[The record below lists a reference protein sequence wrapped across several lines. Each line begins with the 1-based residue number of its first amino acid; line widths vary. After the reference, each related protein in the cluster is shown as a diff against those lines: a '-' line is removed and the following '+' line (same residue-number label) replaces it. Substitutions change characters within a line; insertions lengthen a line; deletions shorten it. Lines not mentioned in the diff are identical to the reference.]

1 MVNIPLLLMSCGGV
15 GRQLLHHI
23 ISCRDLHSKQGVR
36 LRVVGVCDS
45 KSMVTIQDVLTFELG
60 DEYLLQLCKVKSSG
74 SSLNGLANFGEC
86 QVFRVKKSRRKS
98 WMLLLLFVDRVVQTN
113 FRFMPNL
120 IGLVVVDCSASSQTI
135 ALLNQVVNLYCCV
148 VLANK
153 KPLTSSLES
162 YDKLVSHPRRIRH
175 ESTVGAGLPV
185 ISTINRILSSGD
197 PIFRI
202 MGSLS
207 GTLGYVMSQVEGG
220 RPFSQV
226 VNAAKSLGYTEPDP
240 RDDLSGMDVARKAL
254 ILARLLG
261 HRINMD
267 SIKVESLYPVEMGPD
282 VMSLEEFLANG
293 LPSLDKDIQKRIDNA
308 SSNGNVL
315 DMCEVGIQEV
325 AKDSALGRLKGSD
338 NVCERLFITIE
349 LVLASSAHVFRVG
362 KLEILHGIQSEEVLV
377 VMDLVIGMEEV
388 LLEIYSRCYSEQP
401 LVIQGAGAG
410 NDTTAAGV
418 LADILDLQD
427 LFQH

>member
-1 MVNIPLLLMSCGGV
+1 MVNIPLLLMGCGGV

-23 ISCRDLHSKQGVR
+23 ISCRTLHSKQGVR

-45 KSMVTIQDVLTFELG
+45 KCMVVKHDVLISELD
-60 DEYLLQLCKVKSSG
+60 DEFLLKLCKVKSGG
-74 SSLNGLANFGEC
+74 SSLQEVDDFGDC
-86 QVFRVKKSRRKS
+86 QVISGQEIENKVMDVAATLCKSS
-98 WMLLLLFVDRVVQTN
+98 
-113 FRFMPNL
+113 
-120 IGLVVVDCSASSQTI
+120 GLVLVDCTASSETI
-135 ALLNQVVNLYCCV
+135 ALLSQAASLYCCV

-162 YDKLVSHPRRIRH
+162 YDKLVSRPRRIRH

-185 ISTINRILSSGD
+185 ISTINRMLSSGD
-197 PIFRI
+197 PIFRV

-226 VNAAKSLGYTEPDP
+226 VIAAKSLGYTEPDP

-261 HRINMD
+261 HRVSLD
-267 SIKVESLYPVEMGPD
+267 RIKIESLYPVEMRPD
-282 VMSLEEFLANG
+282 VMPVEEFLSNG
-293 LPSLDKDIQKRIDNA
+293 LPSIDKDFQKRVENA
-308 SSNGNVL
+308 ASNGKVL
-315 DMCEVGIQEV
+315 RYVCLIEESGCEVGIQEV
-325 AKDSALGRLKGSD
+325 PKDSALGRLKGSD
-338 NVCERLFITIE
+338 NV
-349 LVLASSAHVFRVG
+349 
-362 KLEILHGIQSEEVLV
+362 
-377 VMDLVIGMEEV
+377 
-388 LLEIYSRCYSEQP
+388 LEIYSRCYHEQP